1 MYAGCADA
9 SGFVRYFNISATR
22 VHKNDTIVMRCGATL
37 EEAQDGG
44 SHSLIIQIRKWFRGC
59 RMQWLLTSNEDV
71 EIASDRYQTKLN
83 RTDMIQEVE
92 FTIKSKRLRLP
103 VLYRERKC
111 AEN

>member
-1 MYAGCADA
+1 
-9 SGFVRYFNISATR
+9 
-22 VHKNDTIVMRCGATL
+22 MRCGATL

-44 SHSLIIQIRKWFRGC
+44 SHSLIIQIRKWFRGS

-71 EIASDRYQTKLN
+71 EIGSDRYHAKLN
-83 RTDMIQEVE
+83 TTDMIGLQEVE